1 MEDSINDTIKERIEN
16 CIATFQNVF
25 LVVIGN
31 EIQWNNVIAIQYI
44 HHRIVIRS
52 SCNECRF
59 LFAPDLSQAIN
70 IMVSSTSGYHHQV
83 QFSTILTS
91 ERFETVLNMILLK

>member
-1 MEDSINDTIKERIEN
+1 MEDSINDTLKERIEN
-16 CIATFQNVF
+16 CITTFQNAF

-44 HHRIVIRS
+44 LHSMVMRS

-70 IMVSSTSGYHHQV
+70 IMVSPNISHQHKI

-91 ERFETVLNMILLK
+91 DRLETVLTMI